1 MRLKDKIIV
10 TITDINGSRNYLL
23 SQVLKKIFIYIV
35 AILLLIFVFGV
46 LYMGYLQDETNAL
59 RQTKEELISSSESLN
74 LEYENI
80 KQKLS
85 IKEKELMAIE
95 DKISL
100 LEEQIGLND
109 DINSTNIDDRLE
121 NIKLTVEQQNILFSM
136 IPNGKVIDDDGVTA
150 PFGWREHPILGHRH
164 LHQGIDLRAPIGT
177 PVYAPADGVVQVAG
191 FNVVSGY
198 GYLVVIEHNFGFKTR
213 FAHLS
218 KKDVVKEGQF
228 VKKGDLIGYSGN
240 TGVSTGPHLHYE
252 IRFVQRPLDPANF
265 INWNRKNYE
274 EIFQKEKRVSW
285 QSLVKAVANL
295 TLKQP

>member
-35 AILLLIFVFGV
+35 TILLLIFVFGV

-136 IPNGKVIDDDGVTA
+136 IPNGKVIK
-150 PFGWREHPILGHRH
+150 
-164 LHQGIDLRAPIGT
+164 
-177 PVYAPADGVVQVAG
+177 
-191 FNVVSGY
+191 SSS
-198 GYLVVIEHNFGFKTR
+198 YLTSI
-213 FAHLS
+213 
-218 KKDVVKEGQF
+218 
-228 VKKGDLIGYSGN
+228 I
-240 TGVSTGPHLHYE
+240 
-252 IRFVQRPLDPANF
+252 
-265 INWNRKNYE
+265 
-274 EIFQKEKRVSW
+274 
-285 QSLVKAVANL
+285 
-295 TLKQP
+295 

>member
-1 MRLKDKIIV
+1 MKDKIVV

-35 AILLLIFVFGV
+35 AILLLIFVFGA
-46 LYMGYLQDETNAL
+46 LYMGYLQDETNSL

-85 IKEKELMAIE
+85 TKEEELMAIE

-136 IPNGKVIDDDGVTA
+136 IPNGKVMEDGGVTA
-150 PFGWREHPILGHRH
+150 SFGWRIHPVLGHRH
-164 LHQGIDLRAPIGT
+164 LHQGIDLRA
-177 PVYAPADGVVQVAG
+177 D
-191 FNVVSGY
+191 
-198 GYLVVIEHNFGFKTR
+198 
-213 FAHLS
+213 
-218 KKDVVKEGQF
+218 
-228 VKKGDLIGYSGN
+228 
-240 TGVSTGPHLHYE
+240 
-252 IRFVQRPLDPANF
+252 
-265 INWNRKNYE
+265 RKSVGRE
-274 EIFQKEKRVSW
+274 RVC
-285 QSLVKAVANL
+285 
-295 TLKQP
+295 